1 MTGPWQC
8 FRAGVPTAPANVA
21 RHLLLWDGGSASSYE
36 GSQPAI
42 PKHQCEEQNI
52 CYARGCRADAS
63 CIAPTPITG
72 RVIPNVLHLWREQCR
87 KHQLCSLLQLLASSS
102 AGSCHTDAWGWW
114 LVNQSAAATSHTH
127 LGDSSSQRYLQESRG
142 RSEAWGQLKCR

>member
-52 CYARGCRADAS
+52 GSALYCS
-63 CIAPTPITG
+63 C
-72 RVIPNVLHLWREQCR
+72 
-87 KHQLCSLLQLLASSS
+87 LLLLAP
-102 AGSCHTDAWGWW
+102 APVT
-114 LVNQSAAATSHTH
+114 LM
-127 LGDSSSQRYLQESRG
+127 LGVGGL
-142 RSEAWGQLKCR
+142 